1 MGVCR
6 VLGLVGSAS
15 CLALLCYGLVDG
27 GIPNKPIEW
36 FVAVSVA
43 LLGFNFVP
51 VSKSKD
57 SLIGL
62 WIEAK
67 KAKLRKEIEE

>member
-15 CLALLCYGLVDG
+15 GLGLLCYGLVDG

-36 FVAVSVA
+36 FFMVSFA